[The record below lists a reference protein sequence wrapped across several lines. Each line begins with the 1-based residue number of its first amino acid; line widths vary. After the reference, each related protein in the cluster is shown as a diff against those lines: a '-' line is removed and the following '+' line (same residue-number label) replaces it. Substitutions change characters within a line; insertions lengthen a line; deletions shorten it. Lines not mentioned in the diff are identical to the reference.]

1 MTKLDIILSEAKS
14 RGMALVGQPRG
25 VFATDDAP
33 RFASRSLLAQQIS
46 EIDGFFIR

>member
-14 RGMALVGQPRG
+14 RGMALVGQPRR

-33 RFASRSLLAQQIS
+33 RFASRLFLARQMT
-46 EIDGFFIR
+46 EIGGFMIR